1 MSCQWQLFL
10 KLLPPWLR
18 EPVDRL
24 GKSNL
29 TELRMRIGRAPE
41 LVLFKRSIWLNG
53 SITTDDMQFCIN
65 AASQFSPWAASSVP
79 QGFITAPGGHRIGI
93 CGEAILSNGTCSGF
107 HNISSLCL
115 RVARDFPE
123 ISAGFQDFTSSV
135 LIIGPPGS
143 GKTTLLRDM
152 IRARSNRGPGSVA
165 VVDERG
171 EIFPTIDGAP
181 CFTTGMRTDI
191 LSGVSKARGIISLIR
206 TMGACTVAADEITE
220 EEDCQALIH
229 ASFCGVSI
237 LATAH
242 ADSIS
247 DLYKRV
253 VYKPIIERRI
263 FDSVIILQRDK
274 SWKVERI
281 HYDS

>member
-18 EPVDRL
+18 ESVDKL

-29 TELRMRIGRAPE
+29 TELRLRVGGEPE
-41 LVLFKRSIWLNG
+41 LVLLNRSMWLSG
-53 SITTDDMQFCIN
+53 SITSDDIQFCIN
-65 AASQFSPWAASSVP
+65 AASQFSPWAASSVS

-115 RVARDFPE
+115 RVARDFPG
-123 ISAGFQDFTSSV
+123 ISADIDDSMSSV

-143 GKTTLLRDM
+143 GKTTLLRDL
-152 IRARSNRGPGSVA
+152 IRVRSNRGPGSVA

-171 EIFPTIDGAP
+171 EIFPMIGGTP
-181 CFTTGMRTDI
+181 CFTTGVRTDV
-191 LSGVSKARGIISLIR
+191 LSGISKTQGIISLIR

-229 ASFCGVSI
+229 ASFCGVRI

-242 ADSIS
+242 ADSIN
-247 DLYKRV
+247 DLHRRV
-253 VYKPIIERRI
+253 VYKPIIESKI
-263 FDSVIILQRDK
+263 FESVIILQRDK
-274 SWKVERI
+274 SWKVERM
-281 HYDS
+281 HYDG

>member
-29 TELRMRIGRAPE
+29 TELRMRVGRAPE
-41 LVLFKRSIWLNG
+41 LVLFNRSIWLSG
-53 SITTDDMQFCIN
+53 SITTDDLQYCIN
-65 AASQFSPWAASSVP
+65 IASQYSPWAASSVS

-115 RVARDFPE
+115 RVARDFPG
-123 ISAGFQDFTSSV
+123 ISEEFDDCTSSV

-143 GKTTLLRDM
+143 GKTTLLRDL
-152 IRARSNRGPGSVA
+152 IRARSNRGPESVA

-171 EIFPTIDGAP
+171 EIFPTIGGTP
-181 CFTTGMRTDI
+181 CFTTGQRTDI
-191 LSGVSKARGIISLIR
+191 LSGISKAKGIISLIR
-206 TMGACTVAADEITE
+206 TMGAGTVAADEITE

-229 ASFCGVSI
+229 ASFCGVRI

-242 ADSIS
+242 ADGIN
-247 DLYKRV
+247 DLERRS

-274 SWKVERI
+274 SWKVERM
-281 HYDS
+281 HYDG